1 MEFYSNLLVVIS
13 SASLFIGFDGLIKL
27 PFLPFFPLLIH
38 KSLPMPFC
46 CVLD

>member
-1 MEFYSNLLVVIS
+1 MEFYSNMLLVIYY
-13 SASLFIGFDGLIKL
+13 ASLFISFDGLIKL
-27 PFLPFFPLLIH
+27 PFLPFFPLLIR